1 MLYGLTACHMRGIT
15 MHRDIKPQN
24 YLITHDFLT
33 KKLKLADFGVCTK
46 NLQSKT
52 YTGTELYQALE
63 VFALENKWLKYE
75 YEIKYGYL

>member
-1 MLYGLTACHMRGIT
+1 MRGIT